1 MIKFVIYYIQQTK
14 SKPDE
19 GTMRG
24 QDIFTSLDSLPSEE
38 TSSRFYF
45 QGLREMYN
53 KSALVIF
60 SNALRSSVKENS
72 LSLEGN
78 NIFLILFSAN
88 MEKRT

>member
-38 TSSRFYF
+38 MESWFYF

-53 KSALVIF
+53 
-60 SNALRSSVKENS
+60 
-72 LSLEGN
+72 
-78 NIFLILFSAN
+78 N
-88 MEKRT
+88 MLL